1 MAATDIGARLQ
12 HPRRSLGNRH
22 RSQANKF
29 LKLAGSDKNNLPW
42 AEQSA
47 RQAVLHD
54 FCVELLRNQNV
65 CDTTYEAAV
74 KHFSERESST

>member
-29 LKLAGSDKNNLPW
+29 LKLAESDKNNLPW

-54 FCVELLRNQNV
+54 FTHPDNWRTMLEIKLAL
-65 CDTTYEAAV
+65 
-74 KHFSERESST
+74 